1 MKPLDILRFAT
12 RAITAYPLRT
22 ALMLLAM
29 SIGVAAVVMLT
40 ALGDGARKYVMN
52 EFNALGSNLLIVL
65 PGRSE
70 TRGVNPANFFTET
83 PRDLSIADA
92 DAMRRLAG
100 VARVAPM
107 VVGTSEASFGGK
119 LREAMVVG
127 TGHDY
132 LALRRFS
139 MAQGTFLP
147 DEDGQR
153 NAAVAV
159 LGAKLRSELAGS
171 ETVIG
176 RMVRIGDR
184 RYRVIGVLAPTG
196 NAMGMP
202 VDDMAFIPTEQAFA
216 LFNTSTLVRIFIE
229 TQDRSAI
236 ETTRKR
242 VLSTLK
248 ARHDGEEDVTA
259 ITQDAVLG
267 TFDKILA
274 AITYGV
280 AGIAAISL
288 GVAGILVMNVMLV
301 AVTQRTPEIG
311 LLKALGA
318 SGAAIRIA
326 FLMEAVLLSLGGAV
340 VGVALGLL
348 GAWALRLAYPVLPAY
363 PPYWAVFAG
372 LGTAVVTGVL
382 FGFLPARRAAQ
393 LDAVD
398 ALGRR

>member
-1 MKPLDILRFAT
+1 MKRRDLLRFAT
-12 RAITAYPLRT
+12 RAVTAYPLRT

-40 ALGDGARKYVMN
+40 ALGDGARQYVVN

-83 PRDLSIADA
+83 PRDLSISDA
-92 DAMRRLAG
+92 EAMRRVAG
-100 VARVAPM
+100 VVRVAPM
-107 VVGTSEASFGGK
+107 VAGTSEVAFGGK
-119 LREAMVVG
+119 LREAMIIG
-127 TGHDY
+127 TAADY
-132 LALRRFS
+132 LPIRRFN
-139 MAQGTFLP
+139 MAQGRFLP
-147 DEDGQR
+147 DEEGQR

-159 LGAKLRSELAGS
+159 LGAKLRAELFGS
-171 ETVIG
+171 EPAIG
-176 RMVRIGDR
+176 RMLRIGDR
-184 RYRVIGVLAPTG
+184 RYRVVGILAPTG

-202 VDDMAFIPTEQAFA
+202 VDDMAYIPTEQAFA

-229 TQDRSAI
+229 TRDRAAI
-236 ETTRKR
+236 EATRTR
-242 VLSTLK
+242 VVSALK
-248 ARHDGEEDVTA
+248 ARHDGEEDVTT

-267 TFDKILA
+267 TFDKILG
-274 AITYGV
+274 AITFGV

-318 SGAAIRIA
+318 SGANIRTA
-326 FLMEAVLLSLGGAV
+326 FLLEAVLLSLGGAV
-340 VGVALGLL
+340 VGIILGQL
-348 GAWALRLAYPVLPAY
+348 GAWALRLAYPILPAY
-363 PPYWAVFAG
+363 PPHWAVLAG
-372 LGTAVVTGVL
+372 LGTALVTGVL
-382 FGFLPARRAAQ
+382 FGFLPARRAAA

>member
-1 MKPLDILRFAT
+1 MKPLDILRFAL
-12 RAITAYPLRT
+12 RAVTAYPLRT

-40 ALGDGARKYVMN
+40 ALGDGARQYVVN

-83 PRDLSIADA
+83 PRDLSIGDA
-92 DAMRRLAG
+92 DAMHRVAG
-100 VARVAPM
+100 VVRVAPM
-107 VVGTSEASFGGK
+107 VAGTSEVAFGGK

-127 TGHDY
+127 TAHDY
-132 LALRRFS
+132 LALRRFQL
-139 MAQGTFLP
+139 AQGQFLP
-147 DEDGQR
+147 DEEGQR

-159 LGAKLRSELAGS
+159 LGSKLRSELAGS
-171 ETVIG
+171 EPVIG

-196 NAMGMP
+196 NAMGMA
-202 VDDMAFIPTEQAFA
+202 VDEMAYIPTEQAFA

-229 TQDRSAI
+229 TRDRAAI
-236 ETTRKR
+236 EATRTR
-242 VLSTLK
+242 VVNTLK
-248 ARHDGEEDVTA
+248 ARHDGEEDVTT

-267 TFDKILA
+267 TFDKILS
-274 AITYGV
+274 AITFGV

-318 SGAAIRIA
+318 SGAVIRLA
-326 FLMEAVLLSLGGAV
+326 FLTEAVLLSLGGAI
-340 VGVALGLL
+340 VGVALGQL
-348 GAWALRLAYPVLPAY
+348 GAWGLRLAYPVLPAY
-363 PPYWAVFAG
+363 PPYWAVAAG
-372 LGTAVVTGVL
+372 LGTAMLTGVL
-382 FGFLPARRAAQ
+382 FGFLPARRAAG
-393 LDAVD
+393 LHVVD